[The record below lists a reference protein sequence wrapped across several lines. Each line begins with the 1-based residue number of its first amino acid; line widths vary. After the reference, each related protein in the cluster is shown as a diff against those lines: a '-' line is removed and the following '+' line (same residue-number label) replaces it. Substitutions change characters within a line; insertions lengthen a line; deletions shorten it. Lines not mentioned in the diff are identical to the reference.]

1 MIKKCLPGLIFTA
14 TTVFTGPFWQI
25 NSASADPFSF
35 RWNNSWQQ
43 PQILPRETTGFD
55 DTFFQQYVQ
64 AERVALPNSQQLE
77 LDPSKLF
84 LKYSHNVSV
93 YFINEGA
100 KYRNQLAY
108 TATGATNR
116 SGLVFND
123 ISCRGRGCV
132 GDWGGGALRLGDGV
146 NLGNFAAG
154 TKLDF
159 WLRADGWRLGDSA
172 NIYGSQASFNPD
184 GLQHM
189 VAYAVRDYILI
200 GFEDLYGPL
209 GARGIDPRTGRTNEN
224 SDRDFND
231 VVFVVDVGA
240 DNVRALASVPEPTT
254 TLSVLGVGILG
265 MLKWRRRQNKAEK
278 LL

>member
-1 MIKKCLPGLIFTA
+1 MIKKCLPGLIFAA

-25 NSASADPFSF
+25 NSASAGGLTWD
-35 RWNNSWQQ
+35 NSWQQ
-43 PQILPRETTGFD
+43 PQIQHKETTGFD

-100 KYRNQLAY
+100 EYRSQLAY
-108 TATGATNR
+108 TATGATNQ

-123 ISCRGRGCV
+123 ISCHGPGCV
-132 GDWGGGALRLGDGV
+132 GDWGGEALKLGDGV

-154 TKLDF
+154 TQLDF
-159 WLRADGWRLGDSA
+159 WLRADGLNLGDSA

-189 VAYAVRDYILI
+189 VAYAVGNYILI

-209 GARGIDPRTGRTNEN
+209 GAKGIDPKTGKTNED

-231 VVFVVDVGA
+231 VIFVVDVGA
-240 DNVRALASVPEPTT
+240 DNVKALASVPEPTT